1 MLGLLAIVIAYLLGG
16 IPFGFLLVKL
26 TRGTDVRESG
36 SGNIGAT
43 NVLRTSGPAAGVA
56 TLVLDIAKGYLA
68 VWLAA
73 KLTGD
78 APEWTSLAALAVM
91 AGHAYPV
98 FLKFQGGKA
107 VATFIGAFA
116 YLTPLPLAA
125 VLLLFIAVVAVT
137 RYISAASILAAATFP
152 FGVWMILHPPVQ
164 VTAAAFIAG
173 AFIVYRHKSNWA
185 RLRAGTENR
194 VFLGSPVTL
203 SILGGGSWGTA
214 LAIVLAP
221 RFERVRLWVFEPDLA
236 ARMTV
241 ARENDVFLP
250 GLRHP
255 GQRRHRVRF
264 ACGDRMALAFCWR
277 WCPRIIREPCMSA
290 CFPASTPRRSS

>member
-1 MLGLLAIVIAYLLGG
+1 MSGLLAIVIAYLLGG

-43 NVLRTSGPAAGVA
+43 NVLRTTGRAAGLA
-56 TLVLDIAKGYLA
+56 TLALDIAKGFVA

-73 KLTGD
+73 KLTDD

-91 AGHAYPV
+91 AGHAFPV

-125 VLLLFIAVVAVT
+125 VLLLFLVTVAVT

-152 FGVWMILHPPVQ
+152 FGVWIILHPPVQ
-164 VTAAAFIAG
+164 VTIAAFVAG
-173 AFIVYRHKSNWA
+173 AFIVYRHKSNWL
-185 RLRAGTENR
+185 RLRAGTEN
-194 VFLGSPVTL
+194 VF
-203 SILGGGSWGTA
+203 SWG
-214 LAIVLAP
+214 
-221 RFERVRLWVFEPDLA
+221 RK
-236 ARMTV
+236 
-241 ARENDVFLP
+241 
-250 GLRHP
+250 
-255 GQRRHRVRF
+255 
-264 ACGDRMALAFCWR
+264 
-277 WCPRIIREPCMSA
+277 
-290 CFPASTPRRSS
+290 

>member
-43 NVLRTSGPAAGVA
+43 NVLRTSGPAVGVA

-73 KLTGD
+73 YLTGD

-107 VATFIGAFA
+107 VASFIGAFA

-137 RYISAASILAAATFP
+137 RYISAGSILAAATFP
-152 FGVWMILHPPVQ
+152 FGVWMILHPPIQ

-185 RLRAGTENR
+185 RLRAGTESR
-194 VFLGSPVTL
+194 F
-203 SILGGGSWGTA
+203 SWGS
-214 LAIVLAP
+214 
-221 RFERVRLWVFEPDLA
+221 
-236 ARMTV
+236 
-241 ARENDVFLP
+241 
-250 GLRHP
+250 
-255 GQRRHRVRF
+255 Q
-264 ACGDRMALAFCWR
+264 
-277 WCPRIIREPCMSA
+277 
-290 CFPASTPRRSS
+290 